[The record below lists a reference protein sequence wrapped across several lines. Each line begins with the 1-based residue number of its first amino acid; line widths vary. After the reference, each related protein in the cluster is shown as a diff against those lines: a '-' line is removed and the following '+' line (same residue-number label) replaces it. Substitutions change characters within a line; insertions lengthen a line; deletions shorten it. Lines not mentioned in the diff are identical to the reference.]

1 MSHLFASGGQ
11 SICSSIPVLLP
22 LDFRSSLPVMTKM
35 SPDSVKCP
43 LGTKL
48 PLVEDHC
55 FQQKTSLKLYSW
67 LCKGSGCLVTQS
79 CLTLCDPMDHSTTGF
94 TVLHCLPEF
103 AQTHVCWVGDAVQ
116 PSHPLSPA
124 STPALNFPPN
134 QGLFQWVGSLHQVA
148 KVLELKLQHQS
159 FQWIFRTDFL

>member
-1 MSHLFASGGQ
+1 MSDSLRPHECSTRWTGLPVHHQFPEFTQTHIHPVGDAILCCPLSSCPQSLPASGAFPMSHLFASGGQ

-103 AQTHVCWVGDAVQ
+103 AQTHVC
-116 PSHPLSPA
+116 
-124 STPALNFPPN
+124 
-134 QGLFQWVGSLHQVA
+134 
-148 KVLELKLQHQS
+148 
-159 FQWIFRTDFL
+159 

>member
-1 MSHLFASGGQ
+1 MNRTMPGLPVHQLPEFVQTHVHQVSDAIQPSHPLLIPFSRLQSFPASGTFHMSHLFASGGQ
-11 SICSSIPVLLP
+11 SIFSSIPVLLP
-22 LDFRSSLPVMTKM
+22 LDSRSSLPVVTKM

-55 FQQKTSLKLYSW
+55 FPQKTSLKLYSW

-79 CLTLCDPMDHSTTGF
+79 CLTLCDPMDHSTPGF

-103 AQTHVCWVGDAVQ
+103 AQTHVC
-116 PSHPLSPA
+116 
-124 STPALNFPPN
+124 
-134 QGLFQWVGSLHQVA
+134 
-148 KVLELKLQHQS
+148 
-159 FQWIFRTDFL
+159 